1 MNATGKRELLARAVE
16 LRDAGCLF
24 DPADAEMHEL
34 FAGSIDRF
42 CDIALRLRDSRRVLD
57 VGAGHGVLLA
67 LLTELGHECAAV
79 DVVDPM
85 ERHARVYR
93 EHNIAFQRCNVEVEA
108 LPFASASF
116 DAVVCCQ
123 VLEHF
128 THSHL
133 PAVREMHRVLR
144 NGGVLEVDVP
154 NVASLRNR
162 SRMLRGRNITYDYV
176 EHYLLAEPVLHA
188 GRSFYPIRHNRE
200 FTRSEL
206 RTLLELAG
214 FRSIEVEFLRSRRY
228 RSGLARLNGIGSAL
242 RDAWPSVRKS
252 LIAFAEK

>member
-1 MNATGKRELLARAVE
+1 
-16 LRDAGCLF
+16 
-24 DPADAEMHEL
+24 
-34 FAGSIDRF
+34 
-42 CDIALRLRDSRRVLD
+42 
-57 VGAGHGVLLA
+57 
-67 LLTELGHECAAV
+67 
-79 DVVDPM
+79 
-85 ERHARVYR
+85 
-93 EHNIAFQRCNVEVEA
+93 
-108 LPFASASF
+108 
-116 DAVVCCQ
+116 
-123 VLEHF
+123 
-128 THSHL
+128 
-133 PAVREMHRVLR
+133 VLR
-144 NGGVLEVDVP
+144 SGGVLQVDVP
-154 NVASLRNR
+154 NVAGLRNR

-228 RSGLARLNGIGSAL
+228 RTGLARLKGIGSAL